1 MPGQRHTARPRARGS
16 WLPRL
21 AGLGVIVV
29 LAAGGVAAYV
39 AGFHP
44 AASKRPAPLPTRVA
58 STLTVGLVAEALSG
72 GGSAGIDQLLSPQQ
86 RPAFSPVG
94 ISQQQLPQGQP
105 EWIAD
110 VMTDGGYIFIYLPTS
125 QCLASAGP
133 RARPRLSAER
143 CDLSR
148 AQRWRRLGAG
158 VLVDGH
164 DFYQFADMSSGKC
177 ITQGSGSAA
186 QSLPAG
192 LTACDPAR
200 PASQLLAFW
209 WSAG

>member
-1 MPGQRHTARPRARGS
+1 MPGQRHTARPRTRGS
-16 WLPRL
+16 RLPRL

-29 LAAGGVAAYV
+29 LAAGGAAIYV

-44 AASKRPAPLPTRVA
+44 AAEKRPAPLPTRVA
-58 STLTVGLVAEALSG
+58 STETVGLVAEPAAAG
-72 GGSAGIDQLLSPQQ
+72 GPAGAIMQLLTPQQ

-94 ISQQQLPQGQP
+94 ISQQQQGQP

-133 RARPRLSAER
+133 RARPRLTAER
-143 CDLSR
+143 CNLGS
-148 AQRWRRLGAG
+148 AQRWRRLGTG
-158 VLVDGH
+158 VLVDRH
-164 DFYQFADMSSGKC
+164 DFYQFANTSSGKC

-186 QSLPAG
+186 QGVTAG
-192 LTACDPAR
+192 LAACDPAR

-209 WSAG
+209 WTAG

>member
-1 MPGQRHTARPRARGS
+1 MPGQRHTARPRTRGS

-58 STLTVGLVAEALSG
+58 STLTVGLMAEPPSA
-72 GGSAGIDQLLSPQQ
+72 GGSAALEQLLSPQQ

-94 ISQQQLPQGQP
+94 INQQQQGQP

-110 VMTDGGYIFIYLPTS
+110 VMTGGGYIFIYLPTS
-125 QCLASAGP
+125 QCLASGGP
-133 RARPRLSAER
+133 RARPRLTAER
-143 CDLSR
+143 CDLSP

-186 QSLPAG
+186 QGLPAG
-192 LTACDPAR
+192 LSACDPAR

>member
-1 MPGQRHTARPRARGS
+1 MPGQRHTARPRTRGS

-21 AGLGVIVV
+21 AGLAVIVV

-58 STLTVGLVAEALSG
+58 STQTVGLIAEPPSA
-72 GGSAGIDQLLSPQQ
+72 GGSASLEQLLSPQQ

-94 ISQQQLPQGQP
+94 ISQQQQGQP

-110 VMTDGGYIFIYLPTS
+110 VMTGGGYIFIYLPTS
-125 QCLASAGP
+125 QCLASGGP
-133 RARPRLSAER
+133 RARPRLTAER
-143 CDLSR
+143 CDLSP

-186 QSLPAG
+186 QGLPAG
-192 LTACDPAR
+192 LAACDPAR

-209 WSAG
+209 WTAG